1 MRRCPARAKTGLR
14 VSGPAAVTVAIA
26 VAIAGCGGGDVPSLE
41 SGANAVC
48 RQAAAAIQDQTA
60 RQVADEACRSR
71 GDVGNASR
79 AAKKA
84 ARERCL
90 QQSTKVVDP
99 IARRQI
105 RALCPPAS

>member
-1 MRRCPARAKTGLR
+1 MRRRPARARTGLR
-14 VSGPAAVTVAIA
+14 VSGPATVTVAIA
-26 VAIAGCGGGDVPSLE
+26 VAIAGCGGDVPSLE

-99 IARRQI
+99 IARRQV
-105 RALCPPAS
+105 RALCPPGS